1 MAIKIQKYGFFAE
14 CIIHIVYLVSKFAL
28 KKVDHYFL
36 DGNPRRLDLPYPT
49 VYIANHVSELDI
61 PGLATIHKRIQN
73 PRIQYTIPVRED
85 IVQKNFLVKEFRP
98 KGILKYILHLIDLTG
113 ILPLLFR
120 IVGAVPVKRPF
131 RDNARAMVK
140 DGSLRDQVDK
150 DWTILS
156 DNIDLGKNVVVFPE
170 GVFSEDGNLR
180 VIKNGI
186 AHLSEKKPGL
196 NYFYFNFTYD
206 LLSDKKPCLHIGF
219 GELFQINPA
228 SKKEEITSM
237 IKEKLSRAYVVNSAN
252 LVSFLILSSDLFVGK
267 DKIWIQKS
275 VTDLAKKIHDKENAM
290 VENAL
295 LDSQTETIDRILS
308 VMVKRKLISF
318 SKEGI
323 YAKGPKWEIEN
334 NPEKPKSYRKDKP
347 FTYHKNQLRAF
358 EPTLL
363 NSISEYK

>member
-1 MAIKIQKYGFFAE
+1 VAIKIQKYGFFAE
-14 CIIHIVYLVSKFAL
+14 FIIHIVYVVSKFSF
-28 KKVDHYFL
+28 KRVEHYFL
-36 DGNPRRLDLPYPT
+36 DDNPRRLDLPYPT

-61 PGLATIHKRIQN
+61 PGLATVHKRIQN

-85 IVQKNFLVKEFRP
+85 IIQKNFLVKEFRP
-98 KGILKYILHLIDLTG
+98 KGIFKYILHFVDLTG

-120 IVGAVPVKRPF
+120 VVGAVPVKRPF

-140 DGSLRDQVDK
+140 EGSLRDQVDK

-206 LLSDKKPCLHIGF
+206 LLSDRKPCLHVGF
-219 GELFQINPA
+219 GEIFQITNG
-228 SKKEEITSM
+228 SRKDEISSL
-237 IKEKLSRAYVVNSAN
+237 IKEKLARTYVVNAAN
-252 LVSFLILSSDLFVGK
+252 LLSFVILSSESFLGK
-267 DKIWIQKS
+267 DKNWITQT
-275 VTDLAKKIHDKENAM
+275 VLDLAKNIQVKEHALVDKE
-290 VENAL
+290 L
-295 LDSQTETIDRILS
+295 LTGKTLGIHRVLEVMLS
-308 VMVKRKLISF
+308 KKLINL
-318 SKEGI
+318 SKDGI
-323 YAKGPKWEIEN
+323 YGKGAKWDLEN
-334 NPEKPKSYRKDKP
+334 SSEKPRSYKREKP

-363 NSISEYK
+363 SLLNSLK